1 MPGEFLTCK
10 KAQETKKSVLVFR
23 KCQHAVHDFGW
34 IGVLFAF
41 LGLDPE
47 TKN

>member
-1 MPGEFLTCK
+1 MPGEFFTRK
-10 KAQETKKSVLVFR
+10 KAQETKKRVLVFR

-41 LGLDPE
+41 LGLDPV